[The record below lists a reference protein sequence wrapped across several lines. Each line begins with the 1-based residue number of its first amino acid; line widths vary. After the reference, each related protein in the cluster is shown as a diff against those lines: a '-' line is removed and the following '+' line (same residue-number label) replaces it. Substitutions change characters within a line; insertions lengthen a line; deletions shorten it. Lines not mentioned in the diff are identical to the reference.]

1 MATSQLLVCAVAA
14 VILAVV
20 SGQLAGGISNVNLSM
35 DAEPVTFAVDAINL
49 KFSALAAST
58 NDTYTPRQLVAIINA
73 QQQVVS
79 GMNYILT
86 LLVAAGPQVTSSKTF
101 FYFWDLQLEKYE
113 CSLLSRFLAI
123 MSRDYNC
130 FLGKPRYEATAMLP

>member
-86 LLVAAGPQVTSSKTF
+86 LLVAAGPQEYVCNATVWSRVWLSGPERLSITNGP
-101 FYFWDLQLEKYE
+101 E
-113 CSLLSRFLAI
+113 CSRQHH
-123 MSRDYNC
+123 DYQQS
-130 FLGKPRYEATAMLP
+130 

>member
-14 VILAVV
+14 VILAMV

-35 DAEPVTFAVDAINL
+35 DAEPVTFVVGAINL

-73 QQQVVS
+73 QQQVS
-79 GMNYILT
+79 
-86 LLVAAGPQVTSSKTF
+86 
-101 FYFWDLQLEKYE
+101 
-113 CSLLSRFLAI
+113 
-123 MSRDYNC
+123 
-130 FLGKPRYEATAMLP
+130 